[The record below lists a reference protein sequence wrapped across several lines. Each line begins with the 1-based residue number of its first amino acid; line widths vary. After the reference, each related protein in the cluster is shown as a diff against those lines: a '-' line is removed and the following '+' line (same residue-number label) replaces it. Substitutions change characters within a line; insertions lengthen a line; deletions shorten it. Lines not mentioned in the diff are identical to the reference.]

1 MTKEEI
7 FSNVLSLFKNEKT
20 AKARGKD
27 VEYYPGYT
35 IAKEWRDRILIH
47 SESNGFPEH
56 LFKYRSPNMEKKEFE
71 YIKNNFKRVTLPV
84 FTDYLSTIGRATI
97 DSNWSITYQEDDADI
112 KEAGLTLE
120 EYIDEIELEEYWKE
134 IIPSIKT
141 KDANGI
147 IAIKSNFE
155 YLLDEAGQPIYD
167 DEGEIV
173 FDDTKL
179 PSPYPFYYSCDKVLA
194 HVRDRHTLVLTDEH
208 SEVVYGNR
216 KEKSGYV
223 FEYYDQYEIW
233 RIVQVGNKIDWQFEW
248 QLLDRHNWGR
258 VPVMQ
263 LLGIPNIME
272 NRIVY
277 QSPFLFATDILDL
290 VLLNSSN
297 LQVSI
302 NSCVYPYRVM
312 VGYPCDFENDN
323 GRCDDGQL
331 RELGSGNV
339 IGGCPAC
346 GGSGLKDRMSPSG
359 TLLLNPKD
367 PKTGE
372 STMGAGQNHLYY
384 VSPETTTLE
393 FLENKIAQDE
403 NKARRII
410 FLQNSNSN
418 VRGTEGDT
426 ALGKAIDEKNKY
438 SFIKGVSQQ
447 LFDILEFMIDAIGW
461 QRYGDKY
468 KEPSIVEPVT
478 FDFKTAESYM
488 IELSEAIKNGLPPY
502 VIHLIIYKFVQTY
515 FYSDSQGEQAF
526 KLILATDRIVTLS
539 QEAIN
544 TGLSNGT
551 IEKWESILHDSCI
564 TFINELLQ
572 ENPEFFMQEMAM
584 QQEQLES
591 KARLRAEQIAKS
603 EADNTGNL
611 IANIANA

>member
-1 MTKEEI
+1 MNKEEV
-7 FSNVLSLFKNEKT
+7 FSNVLAIFKSERAT
-20 AKARGKD
+20 RAKGKE
-27 VEYYPGYT
+27 VEYYPGYS
-35 IAKEWRDRILIH
+35 IAKEWRDRIIIH

-56 LFKYRSPNMEKKEFE
+56 LFRYRSPNMEMKEFE
-71 YIKNNFKRVTLPV
+71 YIRRNFKRVTLPV

-97 DSNWSITYQEDDADI
+97 DSNWSITFQEDDADI
-112 KEAGLTLE
+112 KESELTLQ
-120 EYIDEIELEEYWKE
+120 EYLDEIELENYWKE

-155 YLLDEAGQPIYD
+155 YLLDETGQPIFD

-173 FDDTKL
+173 FDNTKL
-179 PSPYPFYYSCDKVLA
+179 PAPYPFYYPCDQVLA
-194 HVRDRHTLVLTDEH
+194 FVRDKYTLVLTDER
-208 SEVVYGNR
+208 SEVMFGNR
-216 KEKSGYV
+216 KEKTGHV
-223 FEYYDQYEIW
+223 FEYYDRNEIW
-233 RIVQVGNKIDWQFEW
+233 RIVQVGNKIDYKFEW

-263 LLGIPNIME
+263 LLGIPNIIE

-331 RELGSGNV
+331 REMGSGNV
-339 IGGCPAC
+339 IGGCPSC

-384 VSPETTTLE
+384 VSPETTTLS
-393 FLENKIAQDE
+393 FLENKIAGDE

-418 VRGTEGDT
+418 VKGTEGDT

-438 SFIKGVSQQ
+438 SFIKGVSEQ
-447 LFDILEFMIDAIGW
+447 LFEILEFMIDAIGW

-468 KEPSIVEPVT
+468 KRPSIVEPVT

-572 ENPEFFMQEMAM
+572 ENLDFFLQEMAI

-591 KARLRAEQIAKS
+591 KARLRAEQIVKS
-603 EADNTGNL
+603 EADTTGNL
-611 IANIANA
+611 INNIANA

>member
-1 MTKEEI
+1 MNKEEI
-7 FSNVLSLFKNEKT
+7 FGSILPLFKNEKQS
-20 AKARGKD
+20 KARGKD
-27 VEYYPGYT
+27 VDYYPGYC
-35 IAKEWRDRILIH
+35 IAKEWKERILVH
-47 SESNGFPEH
+47 SESLGFPEN
-56 LFKYRSPNMEKKEFE
+56 LFRHRSPNMDRKEFE

-112 KEAGLTLE
+112 KESGLTLQ
-120 EYIDEIELEEYWKE
+120 EYLDDIELENYWKE
-134 IIPSIKT
+134 IIPSLKT

-147 IAIKSNFE
+147 IAIKSNFS
-155 YLLDEAGQPIYD
+155 YLLDDSGQPILD

-173 FDDTKL
+173 FDDTQL
-179 PSPYPFYYSCDKVLA
+179 PSPYPFFYGCEKVLA
-194 HVRDRHTLVLTDEH
+194 HVRDQYTLVLTDEK
-208 SEVVYGNR
+208 SEVIYGNR
-216 KEKSGYV
+216 KEKAGHV
-223 FEYYDQYEIW
+223 FEYYDRNEIW

-263 LLGIPNIME
+263 MLGIPNIIE
-272 NRIVY
+272 NRVIY

-312 VGYPCDFENDN
+312 VGYPCDFENDT

-372 STMGAGQNHLYY
+372 NTMGAGQNHLYY

-418 VRGTEGDT
+418 VKGTEGDT
-426 ALGKAIDEKNKY
+426 ALGKVIDEKNKY
-438 SFIKGVSQQ
+438 SFIKGVSEQ
-447 LFDILEFMIDAIGW
+447 LFEILEFMIDAIGW

-468 KEPSIVEPVT
+468 KRPHIVEPVT
-478 FDFKTAESYM
+478 FDFKTSESYM
-488 IELSEAIKNGLPPY
+488 LELSEAIKNGLPPY

-515 FYSDSQGEQAF
+515 FYSDEKGEQAF

-572 ENPEFFMQEMAM
+572 DNPDFFTQEMAM

-591 KARLRAEQIAKS
+591 KARLRAEQIAKT
-603 EADNTGNL
+603 EADTTGNL
-611 IANIANA
+611 ISNIANA

>member
-1 MTKEEI
+1 M
-7 FSNVLSLFKNEKT
+7 
-20 AKARGKD
+20 
-27 VEYYPGYT
+27 
-35 IAKEWRDRILIH
+35 
-47 SESNGFPEH
+47 
-56 LFKYRSPNMEKKEFE
+56 
-71 YIKNNFKRVTLPV
+71 
-84 FTDYLSTIGRATI
+84 
-97 DSNWSITYQEDDADI
+97 
-112 KEAGLTLE
+112 
-120 EYIDEIELEEYWKE
+120 
-134 IIPSIKT
+134 
-141 KDANGI
+141 
-147 IAIKSNFE
+147 
-155 YLLDEAGQPIYD
+155 
-167 DEGEIV
+167 
-173 FDDTKL
+173 
-179 PSPYPFYYSCDKVLA
+179 
-194 HVRDRHTLVLTDEH
+194 
-208 SEVVYGNR
+208 
-216 KEKSGYV
+216 
-223 FEYYDQYEIW
+223 
-233 RIVQVGNKIDWQFEW
+233 
-248 QLLDRHNWGR
+248 
-258 VPVMQ
+258 
-263 LLGIPNIME
+263 
-272 NRIVY
+272 
-277 QSPFLFATDILDL
+277 
-290 VLLNSSN
+290 
-297 LQVSI
+297 
-302 NSCVYPYRVM
+302 
-312 VGYPCDFENDN
+312 
-323 GRCDDGQL
+323 
-331 RELGSGNV
+331 GSGNV

-372 STMGAGQNHLYY
+372 STMGTGQNHLYY
-384 VSPETTTLE
+384 VSPETNTLE

-418 VRGTEGDT
+418 VRGAEGDT

-438 SFIKGVSQQ
+438 AFIKGVSEQ
-447 LFDILEFMIDAIGW
+447 LFELLEFMIDAIGW

-468 KEPSIVEPVT
+468 KRPSIVEPVT

-572 ENPEFFMQEMAM
+572 ENPDFFTQEMAM

-603 EADNTGNL
+603 EADTTGNL
-611 IANIANA
+611 ISNIANA

>member
-1 MTKEEI
+1 MNKEEI
-7 FSNVLSLFKNEKT
+7 FGIILPLFKNEKQS
-20 AKARGKD
+20 KARGKD
-27 VEYYPGYT
+27 VDYYPGYC
-35 IAKEWRDRILIH
+35 IAKEWKERILVH
-47 SESNGFPEH
+47 SESLGFPEN
-56 LFKYRSPNMEKKEFE
+56 LFRHRSPNMDRKEFE

-112 KEAGLTLE
+112 KESGLTLQ
-120 EYIDEIELEEYWKE
+120 EYLDDIELENYWKE
-134 IIPSIKT
+134 IIPSLKT

-147 IAIKSNFE
+147 IAIKSNFS
-155 YLLDEAGQPIYD
+155 YLLDDSGQPILD

-173 FDDTKL
+173 FDDTQL
-179 PSPYPFYYSCDKVLA
+179 PSPYPFFYGCEKVLA
-194 HVRDRHTLVLTDEH
+194 HVRDQYTLVLTDEK
-208 SEVVYGNR
+208 SEVIYGNR
-216 KEKSGYV
+216 KEKAGHV
-223 FEYYDQYEIW
+223 FEYYDRNEIW

-263 LLGIPNIME
+263 MLGIPNIIE
-272 NRIVY
+272 NRVIY

-312 VGYPCDFENDN
+312 VGYPCDFENDT

-372 STMGAGQNHLYY
+372 NTMGAGQNHLYY

-418 VRGTEGDT
+418 VKGTEGDT
-426 ALGKAIDEKNKY
+426 ALGKVIDEKNKY
-438 SFIKGVSQQ
+438 SFIKGVSEQ
-447 LFDILEFMIDAIGW
+447 LFEILEFMIDAIGW

-468 KEPSIVEPVT
+468 KRPHIVEPVT
-478 FDFKTAESYM
+478 FDFKTSESYM
-488 IELSEAIKNGLPPY
+488 LELSEAIKNGLPPY

-515 FYSDSQGEQAF
+515 FYSDEKGEQAF

-572 ENPEFFMQEMAM
+572 DNPDFFTQEMAM

-591 KARLRAEQIAKS
+591 KARLRAEQIAKT
-603 EADNTGNL
+603 EADTTGNL
-611 IANIANA
+611 ISNIANA

>member
-1 MTKEEI
+1 MNKEEI
-7 FSNVLSLFKNEKT
+7 FGSILPLFKNEKQS
-20 AKARGKD
+20 KARGKD
-27 VEYYPGYT
+27 VDYYPGYC
-35 IAKEWRDRILIH
+35 IAKEWKERILVH
-47 SESNGFPEH
+47 SESLGFPEH
-56 LFKYRSPNMEKKEFE
+56 LFRHRSPNMDRKEFE
-71 YIKNNFKRVTLPV
+71 YIRNNFKRVTLPV

-97 DSNWSITYQEDDADI
+97 DSNWSITFQEDDADI
-112 KEAGLTLE
+112 KEAGLTLQQ
-120 EYIDEIELEEYWKE
+120 YLDDIDIENYWKE
-134 IIPSIKT
+134 IIPSLKT

-147 IAIKSNFE
+147 IAIKSNFS
-155 YLLDEAGQPIYD
+155 YLLDDSGQPILD
-167 DEGEIV
+167 EEGEII
-173 FDDTKL
+173 FDDTQL
-179 PSPYPFYYSCDKVLA
+179 PSPYPFFYGCEKVLA
-194 HVRDRHTLVLTDEH
+194 HVRDQYTLVLTDEK
-208 SEVVYGNR
+208 SEVIYGNR
-216 KEKSGYV
+216 KEKAGHV
-223 FEYYDQYEIW
+223 FEYYDRNEIW

-263 LLGIPNIME
+263 MLGIPNIIE
-272 NRIVY
+272 NRVIY

-312 VGYPCDFENDN
+312 VGYPCDFENDT

-346 GGSGLKDRMSPSG
+346 KGSGLKDRMSPSG

-372 STMGAGQNHLYY
+372 NTMGTGQNHLYY

-418 VRGTEGDT
+418 VKGTEGDT
-426 ALGKAIDEKNKY
+426 ALGKVIDEKNKY
-438 SFIKGVSQQ
+438 SFIKGVSEQ
-447 LFDILEFMIDAIGW
+447 LFEILEFMIDAIGW
-461 QRYGDKY
+461 QRYGEKY
-468 KEPSIVEPVT
+468 KRPHIVEPVT

-488 IELSEAIKNGLPPY
+488 LELSEAIKNGLPPY

-515 FYSDSQGEQAF
+515 FYSDEKGEQAF

-572 ENPEFFMQEMAM
+572 ENPDFFTQEMAM

-591 KARLRAEQIAKS
+591 KARLRSEQIAKT
-603 EADNTGNL
+603 EADTTGNL
-611 IANIANA
+611 ISNIANA

>member
-1 MTKEEI
+1 MIKEEI
-7 FSNVLSLFKNEKT
+7 FGNVLSMFKSEKAT
-20 AKARGKD
+20 RAKGKD
-27 VEYYPGYT
+27 VEYYPGYS
-35 IAKEWRDRILIH
+35 IAKEWKERILIH

-56 LFKYRSPNMEKKEFE
+56 LFRHRSPNMDAKEFH
-71 YIKNNFKRVTLPV
+71 YIKHNFKRVTLPV

-97 DSNWSITYQEDDADI
+97 DSNWSITFQEDDADI
-112 KEAGLTLE
+112 KEAGLTLQQ
-120 EYIDEIELEEYWKE
+120 YIDDIELENYWKE

-155 YLLDEAGQPIYD
+155 YLLDETGQPILD

-179 PSPYPFYYSCDKVLA
+179 PSPYPFYYPCDKVLA
-194 HVRDRHTLVLTDEH
+194 YVRDRYTLVLTDEY
-208 SEVVYGNR
+208 SEVMYGNR
-216 KEKSGYV
+216 KEKTGHV
-223 FEYYDQYEIW
+223 FEYYDQNEIW
-233 RIVQVGNKIDWQFEW
+233 RIVQVGNKIDWEFEW

-331 RELGSGNV
+331 REMGTGNV

-384 VSPETTTLE
+384 VSPETNTLE

-410 FLQNSNSN
+410 FLQSSNSN
-418 VRGTEGDT
+418 VKGTEGDT

-438 SFIKGVSQQ
+438 AFIKGVSEQ
-447 LFDILEFMIDAIGW
+447 LFEILEFMIDAIGW

-468 KEPSIVEPVT
+468 KKPHIVEPVT

-515 FYSDSQGEQAF
+515 FYSDERGEQAF

-564 TFINELLQ
+564 TFINELYQ
-572 ENPEFFMQEMAM
+572 ENPDFFTQEMAM

-603 EADNTGNL
+603 EADTTGNL
-611 IANIANA
+611 ISNIANA